1 MGVPIGILNY
11 YDQNCASLKTLP
23 IDRDTL
29 ETLEDMMALREEYM
43 DKEDFEGLKQI
54 TIDMRKVEK
63 IGRKIFQYQQELE
76 FEVSK
81 QGYDRAIQL
90 KAEIKQLA
98 ARRDKYDAV
107 YETRR
112 YLSMIELMR
121 PNTADLHQSIF
132 LDEENA
138 KKEMD

>member
-1 MGVPIGILNY
+1 MK
-11 YDQNCASLKTLP
+11 SLP

-81 QGYDRAIQL
+81 QGYDRAI
-90 KAEIKQLA
+90 
-98 ARRDKYDAV
+98 
-107 YETRR
+107 
-112 YLSMIELMR
+112 
-121 PNTADLHQSIF
+121 
-132 LDEENA
+132 
-138 KKEMD
+138 

>member
-63 IGRKIFQYQQELE
+63 IGRKIFQY
-76 FEVSK
+76 
-81 QGYDRAIQL
+81 
-90 KAEIKQLA
+90 
-98 ARRDKYDAV
+98 
-107 YETRR
+107 
-112 YLSMIELMR
+112 
-121 PNTADLHQSIF
+121 
-132 LDEENA
+132 
-138 KKEMD
+138 

>member
-1 MGVPIGILNY
+1 M
-11 YDQNCASLKTLP
+11 
-23 IDRDTL
+23 

-81 QGYDRAIQL
+81 
-90 KAEIKQLA
+90 
-98 ARRDKYDAV
+98 
-107 YETRR
+107 
-112 YLSMIELMR
+112 
-121 PNTADLHQSIF
+121 
-132 LDEENA
+132 
-138 KKEMD
+138 